1 MKPLPVPCTLSVI
14 VPVYNEAATARPA
27 LEALLAK
34 EIPGVRIEVLIIES
48 NSTDGSRGIV
58 NAFRDHP
65 RVTLILED
73 RPRGKGH
80 AVLDPR
86 RGILLQ
92 PREFGNKPF
101 EHVAAAHDSSST

>member
-48 NSTDGSRGIV
+48 NSTDGSR
-58 NAFRDHP
+58 
-65 RVTLILED
+65 
-73 RPRGKGH
+73 
-80 AVLDPR
+80 
-86 RGILLQ
+86 
-92 PREFGNKPF
+92 
-101 EHVAAAHDSSST
+101 